1 MGLKHVFDKQF
12 ELPTGTLGRRAAW
25 LMLVSN
31 QEKNQWLIEKPD
43 IHPSNHVLEIGY
55 APVK

>member
-1 MGLKHVFDKQF
+1 MKHVFDKQF